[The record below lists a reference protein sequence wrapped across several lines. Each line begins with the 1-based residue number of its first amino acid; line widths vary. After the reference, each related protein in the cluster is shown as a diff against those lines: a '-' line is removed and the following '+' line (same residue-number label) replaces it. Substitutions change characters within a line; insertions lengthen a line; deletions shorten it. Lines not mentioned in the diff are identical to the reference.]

1 MPTLS
6 AEGLDLLFREARTP
20 DRWLDRPVSD
30 DLLRELYELVR
41 LGPTSSNCSP
51 GRFLFLRTPEA
62 KARLQPAI
70 NPANVEKTMHA
81 AVTAIVAYDV
91 RYHEWM
97 PVLFPKHAE
106 RMRDRYA
113 NQPGYAESTAFRN
126 SSVQGGYFILAA
138 RALGLD
144 CAPVSGFNN
153 AKVDAEFFPE
163 GEVKSNFVC
172 NLGYGDRRALGPR
185 NPRLSFGQACRLL

>member
-1 MPTLS
+1 MTTLS
-6 AEGLDLLFREARTP
+6 AAGLDVLFREARTP
-20 DRWLDRPVSD
+20 DQWLERPVSD
-30 DLLRELYELVR
+30 DVLRELYELVK
-41 LGPTSSNCSP
+41 LAPTSSNCSP

-62 KARLQPAI
+62 KARLQAAI
-70 NPANVEKTMHA
+70 NPTNVEKTMRA
-81 AVTAIVAYDV
+81 PVTAIVAYDV

-97 PVLFPKHAE
+97 PMLFPKHAE

-126 SSVQGGYFILAA
+126 SSVQGGYLILAA

-153 AKVDAEFFPE
+153 AKVDAEFFRE
-163 GEVKSNFVC
+163 GEVKSNFIC
-172 NLGYGDRRALGPR
+172 NLGYGDRRSLGPR
-185 NPRLSFGQACRLL
+185 NARLAFDQACRLL